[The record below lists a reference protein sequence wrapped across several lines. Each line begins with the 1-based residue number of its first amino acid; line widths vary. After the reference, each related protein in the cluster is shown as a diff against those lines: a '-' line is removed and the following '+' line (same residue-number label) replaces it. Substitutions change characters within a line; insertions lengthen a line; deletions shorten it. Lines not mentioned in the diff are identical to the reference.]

1 MDLINQYYV
10 AVPTPVE
17 PWTGKYKQNKEIVQI
32 NLPKK
37 KKKI

>member
-17 PWTGKYKQNKEIVQI
+17 PWTGIKKNRYIQKEDQI
-32 NLPKK
+32 T
-37 KKKI
+37 